1 MKTATTLASELK
13 TEAKLINQSL
23 IMIGF
28 MFKGENGY
36 VSKHSL
42 GVSKEHNG
50 KSFVL
55 WNDEILTNKLF
66 LDKVEELKNKTTET
80 NEKLV
85 EVEKKE
91 VTFLSATQIAKELEI
106 KPTQVNAILVNIHFM
121 DKLGEGYNSNHVLAK
136 QLMHEKTP
144 YVKWSSEILTNA
156 VFLREV
162 NSLKSCKEEFEK
174 EVKETILEE
183 KKSTEK
189 SETEAFKFDRKTFDA
204 TLRTQSGHFVRSRAE
219 VIVADWLYNND
230 IMFAYEKRLPIVEEL
245 YSDFF
250 IKKGKVYIEV
260 WGLESTKY
268 LERKAKKIE
277 MYKQNGYT
285 LIGLEDK
292 DIENLDDYLPLKLA
306 QVGFIF

>member
-1 MKTATTLASELK
+1 MKTATSLASELK
-13 TEAKLINQSL
+13 TEAKIINQALL
-23 IMIGF
+23 IIGF

-50 KSFVL
+50 KTFVL

-66 LDKVEELKNKTTET
+66 IDKVEELKKGEVVSIE
-80 NEKLV
+80 EK
-85 EVEKKE
+85 EEISY
-91 VTFLSATQIAKELEI
+91 LSATQIAKELEI
-106 KPTQVNAILVNIHFM
+106 KPSQVNAILVNIHFM
-121 DKLGEGYNSNHVLAK
+121 DKLGDGYNSNHVLAK

-144 YVKWSSEILTNA
+144 YVKWSSEILKNE

-162 NSLKSCKEEFEK
+162 NSLKAVKEEFEK
-174 EVKETILEE
+174 EVIQKEVEE
-183 KKSTEK
+183 PKEITKS
-189 SETEAFKFDRKTFDA
+189 SSEAFKFDRKTFEA
-204 TLRTQSGHFVRSRAE
+204 TFRTQSGHFVRSRAE

-306 QVGFIF
+306 QAGFIF

>member
-1 MKTATTLASELK
+1 
-13 TEAKLINQSL
+13 
-23 IMIGF
+23 

-50 KSFVL
+50 KTFVL

-66 LDKVEELKNKTTET
+66 IDKVEELKKGEVVSIE
-80 NEKLV
+80 EK
-85 EVEKKE
+85 EEISY
-91 VTFLSATQIAKELEI
+91 LSATQIAKELEI
-106 KPTQVNAILVNIHFM
+106 KPSQVNAILVNIHFM
-121 DKLGEGYNSNHVLAK
+121 DKLGDGYNSNHVLAK

-144 YVKWSSEILTNA
+144 YVKWSSEILKNE

-162 NSLKSCKEEFEK
+162 NSLKAVKEEFEK
-174 EVKETILEE
+174 EVIQKEVEE
-183 KKSTEK
+183 PKEITKS
-189 SETEAFKFDRKTFDA
+189 SSEAFKFDRKTFEA
-204 TLRTQSGHFVRSRAE
+204 TFRTQSGHFVRSRAE

-306 QVGFIF
+306 QAGFIF

>member
-1 MKTATTLASELK
+1 MKTATSLATELN
-13 TEAKLINQSL
+13 TEAKKINQAL

-28 MFKGENGY
+28 MFKEENGY

-50 KSFVL
+50 KTFVL

-66 LDKVEELKNKTTET
+66 IDKVEELKKGEVVSIE
-80 NEKLV
+80 EK
-85 EVEKKE
+85 EEISY
-91 VTFLSATQIAKELEI
+91 LSATQIAKELEL
-106 KPTQVNAILVNIHFM
+106 KPSQVNAILVNIHFM
-121 DKLGEGYNSNHVLAK
+121 DRLGDGYNSNHVLAK
-136 QLMHEKTP
+136 QLIHEKTP
-144 YVKWSSEILTNA
+144 YVKWSSEIIENE

-162 NSLKSCKEEFEK
+162 NSLKNVKEEFEK
-174 EVKETILEE
+174 EIIKKEVEE
-183 KKSTEK
+183 PNEIISKKS
-189 SETEAFKFDRKTFDA
+189 SEPFKFDRKTFDA

-306 QVGFIF
+306 QAGFIF